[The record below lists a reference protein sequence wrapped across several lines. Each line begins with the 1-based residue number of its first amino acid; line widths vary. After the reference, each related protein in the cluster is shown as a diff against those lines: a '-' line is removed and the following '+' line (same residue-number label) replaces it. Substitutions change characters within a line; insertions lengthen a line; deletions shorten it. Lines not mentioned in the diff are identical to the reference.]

1 LLKNAIYKSEN
12 DIEKNVLSEIA
23 LEKSEKISKLSEKI
37 GIILKH

>member
-23 LEKSEKISKLSEKI
+23 LKKSKKISKLSEKI